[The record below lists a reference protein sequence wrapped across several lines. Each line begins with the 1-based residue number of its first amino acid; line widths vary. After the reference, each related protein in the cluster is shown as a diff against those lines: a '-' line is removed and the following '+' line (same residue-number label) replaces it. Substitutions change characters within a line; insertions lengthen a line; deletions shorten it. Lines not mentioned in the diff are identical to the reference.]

1 MYRVLAR
8 KYRPQKFEEVIAQD
22 HVVKTLQNAIKSDKV
37 GHAYLLSGPRGS
49 GKTTVAR
56 LIAKALNCMGKK
68 KPTPSPCDDCVSCTE
83 IIQGRSLD
91 VIEIDA
97 ASNRGIDDIRELRED
112 ARYTPSRDRYKV
124 FIIDEVHMLTKDA
137 SNAFLKILE
146 EPPPRTVF
154 VLATTEKKKILPT
167 ILSRCQQ
174 FDFKRIPFD
183 AVVKE
188 IERISK
194 KEEITITQEGIGILV
209 RYCEGSMRDAL
220 SILDKLISFCG
231 KKIDENQIQT
241 VLGIADQELLEDF
254 IGAIAENDADKI
266 LRLIASMLDQGQD
279 ILIFYFELL
288 SYFRNLLLV
297 KSVKDVEE
305 ITYINP
311 EELKKLQALSEK
323 LSTEDIL
330 RIFQILIDSEE
341 RLKRSIYPRYI
352 FEAIAVKLA
361 SLSHLEPLENLLKMV
376 QEQSFP
382 EKQNTPSRG
391 APEKKSSE
399 ASNMESAQ
407 DRIHIQSITP
417 FQKIEEPH
425 EGREE
430 KLPETVAV
438 ILDKLK
444 QAKPFLNILLGNAE
458 LSIQNQTLLIS
469 FPDITPLF
477 QERLEERDTLS
488 LIERISSTVYGQ
500 KLKVKISVAKKEIT
514 IPKVQSEDKEQTKR
528 RFLFKE
534 AAKEVLVQKFIK
546 EFDAKITNIKE
557 LKMLKEVDND
567 KSK

>member
-1 MYRVLAR
+1 MYQVLAR

-56 LIAKALNCMGKK
+56 LIAKALNCTDNK
-68 KPTPSPCDDCVSCTE
+68 KPTPNPCDDCVSCTE

-183 AVVKE
+183 AVIKE

-231 KKIDENQIQT
+231 KKIDESQIQT

-254 IGAIAENDADKI
+254 IRAIAENDADKI
-266 LRLIASMLDQGQD
+266 LHLIASMLDQGQD

-311 EELKKLQALSEK
+311 EELKKLQTLSEK
-323 LSTEDIL
+323 YSTEDIL

-361 SLSHLEPLENLLKMV
+361 SLSHLEPLENLLKMI
-376 QEQSFP
+376 QERSFP
-382 EKQNTPSRG
+382 EKQNTPPRG
-391 APEKKSSE
+391 APEKKFSE
-399 ASNMESAQ
+399 ASNEGSAQ

-417 FQKIEEPH
+417 FQKIEEPT
-425 EGREE
+425 EGKEE
-430 KLPETVAV
+430 KLPETVAL

-477 QERLEERDTLS
+477 RERLEERDTLS
-488 LIERISSTVYGQ
+488 LIERISSNVYGQ
-500 KLKVKISVAKKEIT
+500 KLKAKISVAKKEIS

-534 AAKEVLVQKFIK
+534 AAKEMLVQKFIK

>member
-1 MYRVLAR
+1 MYQVLAR

-56 LIAKALNCMGKK
+56 LIAKALNCMSKK
-68 KPTPSPCDDCVSCTE
+68 KPTADPCDDCVSCTE
-83 IIQGRSLD
+83 IIQGHSLD

-183 AVVKE
+183 AVVNE
-188 IERISK
+188 IERIAK
-194 KEEITITQEGIGILV
+194 KEGITITQEGIGILV

-231 KKIDENQIQT
+231 KEINENQIQT
-241 VLGIADQELLEDF
+241 VLGLADQEILEDF
-254 IGAIAENDADKI
+254 IQGIAENDADKV
-266 LRLIASMLDQGQD
+266 LHLIARMLDQGQD

-297 KSVKDVEE
+297 KSVKNVEE
-305 ITYINP
+305 ITYIHQ
-311 EELKKLQALSEK
+311 EELKKLQALCQRFS
-323 LSTEDIL
+323 LEDIL

-361 SLSHLEPLENLLKMV
+361 SLSHLEPLENLLKMI
-376 QEQSFP
+376 QGAS
-382 EKQNTPSRG
+382 TPDEPS
-391 APEKKSSE
+391 APQGRPSENSSKAFAE
-399 ASNMESAQ
+399 GLAE
-407 DRIHIQSITP
+407 DRITIQSITP
-417 FQKIEEPH
+417 FQKIEESSVKK
-425 EGREE
+425 EE
-430 KLPETVAV
+430 QPAEAV
-438 ILDKLK
+438 GMILDKLK

-477 QERLEERDTLS
+477 RERLEERDTLS
-488 LIERISSTVYGQ
+488 LIERISSDTYGQ

-514 IPKVQSEDKEQTKR
+514 VPMVQSEDKGQTKR

-534 AAKEVLVQKFIK
+534 AAKEVLVQKFIE
-546 EFDAKITNIKE
+546 EFGATISNIKE

>member
-1 MYRVLAR
+1 LYRVLAR

-56 LIAKALNCMGKK
+56 LIAKALNCMSTK
-68 KPTPSPCDDCVSCTE
+68 KPPPNPCDDCVSCAE

-146 EPPPRTVF
+146 EPPPRTIF
-154 VLATTEKKKILPT
+154 ILATTEKKKILPT

-183 AVVKE
+183 AVIKE
-188 IERISK
+188 IERIAK
-194 KEEITITQEGIGILV
+194 KEEITITEEGIGILV

-231 KKIDENQIQT
+231 KEIDENQIQT
-241 VLGIADQELLEDF
+241 VLGLADREILEDF
-254 IGAIAENDADKI
+254 IQGIAENDADKV
-266 LRLIASMLDQGQD
+266 LHLIARMLDQGQD

-288 SYFRNLLLV
+288 SYFRNLLLA
-297 KSVKDVEE
+297 KSVKNIEE
-305 ITYINP
+305 ITYIHQ
-311 EELKKLQALSEK
+311 EELKKLHALSQK
-323 LSTEDIL
+323 FSLEDIL
-330 RIFQILIDSEE
+330 RIFQILMDSEE

-361 SLSHLEPLENLLKMV
+361 SLSHLEPLENLLKMI
-376 QEQSFP
+376 QGGSSPEEQSAP
-382 EKQNTPSRG
+382 PGG
-391 APEKKSSE
+391 APVENSSR
-399 ASNMESAQ
+399 ASDEGLTQ

-417 FQKIEEPH
+417 FQKIEESAD
-425 EGREE
+425 REE
-430 KLPETVAV
+430 KKPSDSVDM

-444 QAKPFLNILLGNAE
+444 QAKPFLNILLGSAE

-469 FPDITPLF
+469 FSDITPLF
-477 QERLEERDTLS
+477 RERLEERDTLS
-488 LIERISSTVYGQ
+488 LIERISSDVYGQ

-534 AAKEVLVQKFIK
+534 AAKEVLVQKFIN
-546 EFDAKITNIKE
+546 EFDAKRG
-557 LKMLKEVDND
+557 
-567 KSK
+567 